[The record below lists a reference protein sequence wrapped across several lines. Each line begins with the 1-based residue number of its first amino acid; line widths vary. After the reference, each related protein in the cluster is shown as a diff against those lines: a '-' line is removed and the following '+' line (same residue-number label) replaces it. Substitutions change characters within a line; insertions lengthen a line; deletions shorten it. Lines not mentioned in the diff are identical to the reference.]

1 MRYGLPYQG
10 SKNAIAEKIV
20 ALFPTAENFYDL
32 FAGGCAITHCA
43 LLKGGFKNYY
53 ANDIDDIPQLFLKA
67 INGEYANETRWISRD
82 DFQMLKNSDLY
93 VSLCWSFGN
102 NRKDYLYSKEIE
114 PWKRALHYARVLHD
128 ISRLAEFG
136 INSDGSQKDILAHY
150 EEYKEK
156 YLSWVLKQNREFKH
170 VNFNVRLQSLARL
183 QRLQNLQRP
192 ERLERLK
199 ITQKS
204 YENVKI
210 KPNSVIYCD
219 IPYEKTRGYVS
230 GEFNHKKFY
239 DWACNQ
245 NEPVFISSYNISDE
259 RFVKSA
265 SFSKMLLYAAQGN
278 GKLVENIFVPKKQQK
293 ELPIT
298 LFDLL

>member
-20 ALFPTAENFYDL
+20 SLFPIAENFYDL

-53 ANDIDDIPQLFLKA
+53 VNDIDTIPQLFLKA
-67 INGEYANETRWISRD
+67 IKGEYANETRWISRD
-82 DFQMLKNSDLY
+82 DFQRLKNSDLY
-93 VSLCWSFGN
+93 VSLCWSFSN
-102 NRKDYLYSKEIE
+102 NRKDYLYSKELE
-114 PWKRALHYARVLHD
+114 PWKRALHYARVFRD
-128 ISRLAEFG
+128 YSKLAEFG
-136 INSDGSQKDILAHY
+136 INSDGSQKDILTHH

-156 YLSWVLKQNREFKH
+156 YIIWLLSQGSKLSQINLYGQLESLQ
-170 VNFNVRLQSLARL
+170 RLQSL
-183 QRLQNLQRP
+183 P
-192 ERLERLK
+192 

-204 YENVKI
+204 YENVEI

-219 IPYEKTRGYVS
+219 IPYENTRGYVS
-230 GEFNHKKFY
+230 GEFNYKKFY

-278 GKLVENIFVPKKQQK
+278 DKIVENIFVPKKQQK